1 MKLSSV
7 NLLDLMNTVPVG
19 IFSVDMDLN
28 INFINATGLDILKI
42 SEEDVL
48 GKNCQ
53 AIMRN
58 DLCKEACPLQQT
70 LDTGEAIINKT
81 VCITPHNKR
90 FPVSISTAAMR
101 DKKGNIVKYGVLKRK
116 PDMEKLRNDF
126 ISFSITDEEV
136 DETIKNF
143 YEKYKVIIEP
153 HTAVGIKSYEK
164 SKIDDLTVV
173 LQTADPAKFP
183 EKIKKI
189 LNIEPEIPD
198 TLKEIIEK
206 EENFDV
212 IENDYETFKN
222 YILSRVK

>member
-1 MKLSSV
+1 MQYCLNVMKLSSV

-101 DKKGNIVKYGVLKRK
+101 DKKGNIIG
-116 PDMEKLRNDF
+116 
-126 ISFSITDEEV
+126 
-136 DETIKNF
+136 
-143 YEKYKVIIEP
+143 
-153 HTAVGIKSYEK
+153 AV
-164 SKIDDLTVV
+164 
-173 LQTADPAKFP
+173 
-183 EKIKKI
+183 
-189 LNIEPEIPD
+189 
-198 TLKEIIEK
+198 
-206 EENFDV
+206 
-212 IENDYETFKN
+212 ETFRDLSQVETTKN
-222 YILSRVK
+222 ETDKI